1 MRTREA
7 GLLAIKEKRHPQ
19 EGQHSADAKRRDPGP
34 SAVARP
40 VKKAPAHWAVIATP
54 KAKYFCKRDWTDKI
68 RKTKLICPS
77 GGAER
82 LVADLVQRFRSSNHI
97 GP

>member
-1 MRTREA
+1 M
-7 GLLAIKEKRHPQ
+7 ICP
-19 EGQHSADAKRRDPGP
+19 
-34 SAVARP
+34 
-40 VKKAPAHWAVIATP
+40 TP

-77 GGAER
+77 GGGER
-82 LVADLVQRFRSSNHI
+82 FVADLVQRFRSWNHI